1 MRKIFLALIILIA
14 TSCSNSPFRNAPP
27 QESASLSL
35 PKSTDTLAPN
45 RLGGLFA
52 IDGRSVAAES
62 RNIVFLSPGSHKISF
77 LCPGW
82 MYVDGFPSLRHK
94 FLVGKKYELSCS
106 SGAVE
111 IRLLGGA

>member
-1 MRKIFLALIILIA
+1 MQKIFLALAALA
-14 TSCSNSPFRNAPP
+14 AAGCSSSPFRNAPE
-27 QESASLSL
+27 QASASLSI
-35 PKSTDTLAPN
+35 PKSAGTYAPN

-52 IDGRSVAAES
+52 IDGHPVAAQN
-62 RNIVFLSPGSHKISF
+62 RNSVFLSAGSHKISF

-94 FLVGKKYELSCS
+94 FSIGKKYELSCS

-111 IRLLGGA
+111 IILLGGV

>member
-1 MRKIFLALIILIA
+1 MRKILLALVVLVV
-14 TSCSNSPFRNAPP
+14 TGCSSSPFRNAP
-27 QESASLSL
+27 QQASASLSL
-35 PKSTDTLAPN
+35 PKAADTYAPN

-52 IDGRSVAAES
+52 IDGHPVAAQN
-62 RNIVFLSPGSHKISF
+62 RNSVFLAPGSHKISF

-94 FLVGKKYELSCS
+94 FAAGEKYELSCS

-111 IRLLGGA
+111 IRMLAGA